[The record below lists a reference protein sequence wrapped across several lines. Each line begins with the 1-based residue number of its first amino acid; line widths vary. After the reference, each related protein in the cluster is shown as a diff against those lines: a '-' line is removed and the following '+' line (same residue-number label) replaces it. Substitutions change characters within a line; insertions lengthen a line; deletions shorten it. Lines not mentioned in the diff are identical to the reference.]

1 MNHWL
6 HMWTTDTTCETFN
19 LLCEILTI
27 WEPLTLLVKH
37 SSYLWTTDTTCETFI
52 LIVNHWHYLWNI
64 YLWLTG
70 QLVKHLS
77 YLWITDTTCET
88 FILLVNHWHYLW
100 NIYPTCESLTLLVKH
115 LSYLWITDITCET
128 FTCDSL
134 GNLCNTLLC
143 KTTVQHWH
151 LGESLILL
159 AEHSIR
165 TDYLVNHTHSHLHTH
180 THTMPRHRTG
190 KAAYLTTILNTQQ
203 RTSLQY
209 STPNRWFPLVS
220 SQTKSVASVF
230 CNQIFHKR
238 PNLWGFPQCRNKE

>member
-52 LIVNHWHYLWNI
+52 L
-64 YLWLTG
+64 
-70 QLVKHLS
+70 
-77 YLWITDTTCET
+77 
-88 FILLVNHWHYLW
+88 LVNRWHYLW
-100 NIYPTCESLTLLVKH
+100 NIYPTCESLTSLVKH
-115 LSYLWITDITCET
+115 LLVTHWATCATHYFVKQQFSTDT
-128 FTCDSL
+128 
-134 GNLCNTLLC
+134 
-143 KTTVQHWH
+143 
-151 LGESLILL
+151 
-159 AEHSIR
+159 
-165 TDYLVNHTHSHLHTH
+165 LVNHWSCLQNTQLGLTTWWTILTHTCTH